1 MWFCVFR
8 LSVKWLKSIKF
19 IPCSYAIQYALEGKL
34 HLLHDETPHWIA
46 NGNEKE
52 KSIVCQST
60 QKLKLLDVSCDE
72 NYKF

>member
-1 MWFCVFR
+1 MD
-8 LSVKWLKSIKF
+8 F
-19 IPCSYAIQYALEGKL
+19 IYCSYAIQYALEGKL